1 MLNLLPKS
9 GRCCTTI
16 SSQNMPSRRNRW
28 NLQFRNSIQT
38 VFFNHPFSTQKST
51 NKTPWKIAS
60 RTVPKKSIG
69 SFQHSFSVAAPQVPP
84 ILCQSFVRAIC
95 IGPNKIFG
103 SWGIYFFEVPLPG
116 SYLHS
121 LKSRHF
127 WTIFEPFEM
136 ILAKPVK

>member
-1 MLNLLPKS
+1 MLNLLPNS

-69 SFQHSFSVAAPQVPP
+69 SFQQLIFSNVAATSGAAELLSIFCRGP
-84 ILCQSFVRAIC
+84 FVL
-95 IGPNKIFG
+95 GPNSIDWGRGVFIF
-103 SWGIYFFEVPLPG
+103 STLPLPG

-127 WTIFEPFEM
+127 G
-136 ILAKPVK
+136 LSLNLSR